1 LTKDNSN
8 ITKTQRVI
16 DHLRRER
23 EALTLIGEQGA
34 LILARKQLPNTKQDE
49 NTLSV
54 EESFIAAIQQF
65 DAQVNGILF
74 LEEVF
79 KSHIKIMKE
88 NDKVAGKLK

>member
-1 LTKDNSN
+1 MTKDNSN
-8 ITKTQRVI
+8 ITKTQRII

-23 EALTLIGEQGA
+23 ETLTLIGEQGA
-34 LILARKQLPNTKQDE
+34 LVIARKQLPNIKQDE

-54 EESFIAAIQQF
+54 EESFIAAIQQL

-88 NDKVAGKLK
+88 TNKKSGKI